1 VVFILRAAA
10 MAGQTGLDLNPH
22 NYGNDPQMEMVWA
35 MKAHHQAE
43 TYFKLISAM
52 DASRLRLTK
61 FDDDIYRQFKR
72 YFKLLKVDVI
82 REEDFKSEEA
92 KVKWRP
98 FCNMYEG
105 KIEDYNFGTLLRID
119 CNKGYDD
126 ENTILVTRIQFY
138 AVEIARNRR
147 GLNKHWLE
155 KPAST
160 QESSQDR

>member
-1 VVFILRAAA
+1 MEGGLELDMDAARYQNNA
-10 MAGQTGLDLNPH
+10 EV
-22 NYGNDPQMEMVWA
+22 EMIWA
-35 MKAHHQAE
+35 MKAQHQAE

-61 FDDDIYRQFKR
+61 YDDDIYRQFKC
-72 YFKLLKVDVI
+72 YFKALKVDVI
-82 REEDFKSEEA
+82 RVEDFKSEDA
-92 KVKWRP
+92 KLKWRP

-105 KIEDYNFGTLLRID
+105 KVEDFNFGTLLRID
-119 CNKGYDD
+119 CNKGYDE

-147 GLNKHWLE
+147 GLNKHLSE

-160 QESSQDR
+160 EALAEER

>member
-1 VVFILRAAA
+1 
-10 MAGQTGLDLNPH
+10 MAGEPGLDMDPSK
-22 NYGNDPQMEMVWA
+22 YGNDAQMEMVWA
-35 MKAHHQAE
+35 LKAHHHAE
-43 TYFKLISAM
+43 TYFKLISGI
-52 DASRLRLTK
+52 DASRLHLTK

-72 YFKLLKVDVI
+72 YFKMLKVDVI
-82 REEDFKSEEA
+82 KPEDFKSEEA

-119 CNKGYDD
+119 CSKGYDA

-147 GLNKHWLE
+147 GLNKHFLE
-155 KPAST
+155 KSAST
-160 QESSQDR
+160 EDSHER

>member
-1 VVFILRAAA
+1 
-10 MAGQTGLDLNPH
+10 MAGESALDMNPD
-22 NYGNDPQMEMVWA
+22 NYGNEPGMEMVWA
-35 MKAHHQAE
+35 MKAHHHAE

-72 YFKLLKVDVI
+72 YFKMVKVDVI
-82 REEDFKSEEA
+82 KVEDFKSEEA

-105 KIEDYNFGTLLRID
+105 KIEDFNFGTLLRID
-119 CNKGYDD
+119 CKKGYDED
-126 ENTILVTRIQFY
+126 NTILVTRIQFY

-147 GLNKHWLE
+147 GLNKQLLG
-155 KPAST
+155 KPAGT
-160 QESSQDR
+160 QDSLQER

>member
-1 VVFILRAAA
+1 
-10 MAGQTGLDLNPH
+10 
-22 NYGNDPQMEMVWA
+22 
-35 MKAHHQAE
+35 MKAQHQAE

-61 FDDDIYRQFKR
+61 YDDDIYRQFKR
-72 YFKLLKVDVI
+72 YFKTLKVDVI
-82 REEDFKSEEA
+82 RVEDFKSEDA
-92 KVKWRP
+92 KLKWRP

-105 KIEDYNFGTLLRID
+105 KVEDFNFGTLLRID
-119 CNKGYDD
+119 CNKGYDE

-147 GLNKHWLE
+147 GLNKHLSE

-160 QESSQDR
+160 ETLAEER